1 MSGKVIMVQGTGSYV
16 GKSVIATALCRIFK
30 QDGLRV
36 APFKAQNMANNS
48 FVTKDGGEIGRAQA
62 VQAEACELEP
72 SVLMNP
78 VLLKPTTDVGSQVIV
93 MGKPQAMMTAVEYHA
108 FKRSLLPQV
117 GEALKKLRA
126 AYDVVV
132 IEGAGSPAE
141 INLKKADIVNMRIA
155 RLAKAPVILV
165 GDIDKGGV
173 FAQLVGTLE
182 LLERKEK
189 DLICGFVINK
199 FRGDKK
205 ILDPGLDF
213 LEKKSGKK
221 VLGVIPYMKDCEVA
235 EEDTIPLEKMSGHA
249 NGAGKVL
256 IEVIRLPRISNS
268 TDFEPLEREPDVSL
282 RYIATPP
289 MNSLPDVLIIPG
301 SKSTIADLSFLRDS
315 GLASYVQKCARA
327 GVEIIGI
334 CGGYQML
341 GKRIF
346 DPQRVEAARRE
357 AEGLG
362 LLGSITVFSP
372 RKLAAQ
378 VRAVHVGTGLEIEG
392 YEIHMGCTQGND
404 GQGAVFKIVERHGIP
419 VEALDGAST
428 ALGDVW
434 GTYIHGV
441 FDSPDFRRAFL
452 NRLRKSKG
460 LNDLKPEKPHNRL
473 AGYDRLAAV
482 VRKSL
487 DMKRIYRALDAS
499 I

>member
-1 MSGKVIMVQGTGSYV
+1 MRGKVIMVQGTGSYV

-48 FVTKDGGEIGRAQA
+48 YVTKDGGEIGRAQA
-62 VQAEACELEP
+62 VQAEACGLEP

-78 VLLKPTTDVGSQVIV
+78 VLLKPTTDVGSQIIV
-93 MGKPQAMMTAVEYHA
+93 MGKPRAMMQAVEYHA
-108 FKRSLLPQV
+108 YKRKLLPQV
-117 GEALKKLRA
+117 AKALETLRA
-126 AYDVVV
+126 GHDVVV

-155 RLAKAPVILV
+155 RLAQAPVILV

-173 FAQLVGTLE
+173 FAQLIGTLE
-182 LLERKEK
+182 LLTEAEK
-189 DLICGFVINK
+189 KLICGFVINK

-205 ILDPGLDF
+205 ILDPGLRF
-213 LEKKSGKK
+213 VEKKSGKK
-221 VLGVIPYMKDCEVA
+221 VLGVIPYLKDCEVA
-235 EEDTIPLEKMSGHA
+235 EEDTIPLEKLSGHA
-249 NGAGKVL
+249 DGRGKVL
-256 IEVIRLPRISNS
+256 VEVVRLPRISNS
-268 TDFEPLEREPDVSL
+268 TDFEPLERERDVSL
-282 RYIATPP
+282 RYIAVPP

-301 SKSTIADLSFLRDS
+301 SKSTIADLRFLRES
-315 GLASYVQKCARA
+315 GLAGYVQKCARA
-327 GVEIIGI
+327 GVEIVGI

-346 DPQRVEAARRE
+346 DPKRVEAAHNE

-362 LLGSITVFSP
+362 LLESITVFSP
-372 RKLAAQ
+372 KKMAAQ

-392 YEIHMGCTQGND
+392 YEIHMGCTQGNND
-404 GQGAVFKIVERHGIP
+404 HSAVFKIVERHGIP

-428 ALGDVW
+428 ASGNVW
-434 GTYIHGV
+434 GTYIHGI
-441 FDSPDFRRAFL
+441 FDSSEFRRAFL

-460 LNDLKPEKPHNRL
+460 LDHLQPAVPQDRL

-487 DMKRIYRALDAS
+487 DMKKIYSALDAS
-499 I
+499 V

>member
-1 MSGKVIMVQGTGSYV
+1 MVQGTGSYV

-30 QDGLRV
+30 QDGLSV

-48 FVTKDGGEIGRAQA
+48 YVTKDGGEIGRAQA
-62 VQAEACELEP
+62 VQAEACEVAP

-78 VLLKPTTDVGSQVIV
+78 VLLKPTTDVGAQVVV
-93 MGKPQAMMTAVEYHA
+93 MGKPRAIMKAREYHA
-108 FKRSLLPQV
+108 YKRKLLPSV
-117 GEALKKLRA
+117 AKALEQLRSK
-126 AYDVVV
+126 YDVVV

-141 INLKKADIVNMRIA
+141 INLKKADIVNMTIA
-155 RLAKAPVILV
+155 RLAKAPVVLV

-173 FAQLVGTLE
+173 FAQLVGTME
-182 LLERKEK
+182 LLSAEEK

-221 VLGVIPYMKDCEVA
+221 VLGVIPYLKDCEVA
-235 EEDTIPLEKMSGHA
+235 EEDTIALEKLSGPT
-249 NGAGKVL
+249 NGQGKVL

-282 RYIATPP
+282 RYIAAPAL
-289 MNSLPDVLIIPG
+289 NSLPDVLIIPG

-315 GLASYVQKCARA
+315 GLASYVLKCARA
-327 GVEIIGI
+327 GVEIVGI

-346 DPQRVEAARRE
+346 DPKRVEATRRE

-362 LLGSITVFSP
+362 LLESITVFTP
-372 RKLAAQ
+372 KKLAAQ
-378 VRAVHVGTGLEIEG
+378 VRAVHVATGLEIEG
-392 YEIHMGCTQGND
+392 YEIHMGCTQGHND
-404 GQGAVFKIVERHGIP
+404 HSSVFKIVERHGIA

-428 ALGDVW
+428 ATGDVW

-441 FDSPDFRRAFL
+441 FDSAQLRRAFL
-452 NRLRKSKG
+452 NRLRKNKG
-460 LNDLKPEKPHNRL
+460 LNALQLAKPQNRL

-482 VRKSL
+482 VRESL
-487 DMKRIYRALDAS
+487 DMRRIYRALDGS
-499 I
+499 V